1 MRIRLS
7 PRVRAA
13 ADVSLQS
20 KIIAGL
26 CAGAVAGWVARHVD
40 AIAWA
45 VTALEPFGTI
55 FIRLIS
61 MVVVPLVIASLFTGV
76 ASLGDA
82 RRLGR
87 IGGRTLVYFL
97 ATTILGA
104 IIGTA
109 VALAAGAGAGLDPS
123 VRDAIAN
130 RFESTGKTAQSN
142 VGAVP
147 GLMQT
152 LIAIVP
158 QNPIAAAAQGDLLAT
173 IFAVLVFGAAATTLD
188 AARRQPLVTF
198 FEAVNDVAMV
208 VIRWLMVLAPAAV
221 FLLIAATVLRS
232 GADLLRSL
240 AAYALIVVAGACHS
254 CRDRARA
261 CVDRGARGSGLRQ
274 FCRAVADPLLLAFS
288 TSSSSVTLPVSMA
301 AARDRLGR
309 LQRNRE
315 LRAADGHDAQQERRR
330 RLQGGHRRVPGKS
343 LRRAADA
350 RNHPDDRAHD
360 GGRVI
365 GRRRRSGQLAR
376 DHPDRAQRDR
386 SWTRMRRRA
395 SRSSPASIG
404 RSTCAERRSIRSVT
418 SSVPSWW
425 RGRSVR
431 RPSFTRHDDDAD
443 RRSAKR
449 SCPATSGRTLYAGD
463 IAICSVDLVVGTD
476 GSGPMAIDYFEQ
488 MGGSALVRPVA
499 RVLLS
504 GSLRAAEHTA
514 DTRVSRSHSRVRR
527 PARCDRVRG
536 RRGDQPSNRGRTRTD
551 RRGRAHGRRR
561 QPRRD
566 LRRAELF
573 RDRRRVVRSRSRD
586 DDRQDLAARAGHD
599 SNHADRQPSA

>member
-1 MRIRLS
+1 VRLRLP
-7 PRVRAA
+7 PRARAA

-20 KIIAGL
+20 KIIAGV
-26 CAGAVAGWVARHVD
+26 CAGAVAGWAARHVD
-40 AIAWA
+40 AIARVVA
-45 VTALEPFGTI
+45 ALEPFGAI

-173 IFAVLVFGAAATTLD
+173 IFAVIVFGAAATTLD

-208 VIRWLMVLAPAAV
+208 VIRWLMVFAPAAV

-240 AAYALIVVAGACHS
+240 AAYALIVVAGLAIHV
-254 CRDRARA
+254 AI
-261 CVDRGARGSGLRQ
+261 VLVPILTFGAGVGLRQ
-274 FCRAVADPLLLAFS
+274 FWRAAADPLLLAFS

-301 AARDRLGR
+301 VAKDRLGVSNEIASFV
-309 LQRNRE
+309 LPTGTTLNKNG
-315 LRAADGHDAQQERRR
+315 AAVYKAATAVFLANLYGVPLTLGTILTIVLTTVVASSA
-330 RLQGGHRRVPGKS
+330 GAGVPGSS
-343 LRRAADA
+343 LVTTLIVLNAIGLGPNAAA
-350 RNHPDDRAHD
+350 GIALVAGIDRPLD
-360 GGRVI
+360 
-365 GRRRRSGQLAR
+365 
-376 DHPDRAQRDR
+376 
-386 SWTRMRRRA
+386 MC
-395 SRSSPASIG
+395 
-404 RSTCAERRSIRSVT
+404 RSTVNTFSNLVGTVVVARAER
-418 SSVPSWW
+418 
-425 RGRSVR
+425 
-431 RPSFTRHDDDAD
+431 
-443 RRSAKR
+443 
-449 SCPATSGRTLYAGD
+449 PAP
-463 IAICSVDLVVGTD
+463 VV
-476 GSGPMAIDYFEQ
+476 
-488 MGGSALVRPVA
+488 
-499 RVLLS
+499 
-504 GSLRAAEHTA
+504 HTA
-514 DTRVSRSHSRVRR
+514 RR
-527 PARCDRVRG
+527 
-536 RRGDQPSNRGRTRTD
+536 
-551 RRGRAHGRRR
+551 
-561 QPRRD
+561 
-566 LRRAELF
+566 
-573 RDRRRVVRSRSRD
+573 
-586 DDRQDLAARAGHD
+586 
-599 SNHADRQPSA
+599 

>member
-61 MVVVPLVIASLFTGV
+61 MVVVPVVIASLFTGV

-130 RFESTGKTAQSN
+130 RFESTGRTAQSN

-240 AAYALIVVAGACHS
+240 AAYALIVVAALAIHV
-254 CRDRARA
+254 AI
-261 CVDRGARGSGLRQ
+261 VLVPVLIWGARVGLGQ

-288 TSSSSVTLPVSMA
+288 TSSSSVTLPVSLA
-301 AARDRLGR
+301 AAQDRLGVSNEIASFV
-309 LQRNRE
+309 LPTGTTLNKNG
-315 LRAADGHDAQQERRR
+315 AAVYKAATAVFLANLYGVPLTLGTILTIVLTTVVASSA
-330 RLQGGHRRVPGKS
+330 GAGVPGSS
-343 LRRAADA
+343 LVTTLIVLNAIGLGPNAAA
-350 RNHPDDRAHD
+350 GIALVAGIDRPLD
-360 GGRVI
+360 
-365 GRRRRSGQLAR
+365 
-376 DHPDRAQRDR
+376 
-386 SWTRMRRRA
+386 MC
-395 SRSSPASIG
+395 
-404 RSTCAERRSIRSVT
+404 RSTVNTFSNLVGTVVVARAER
-418 SSVPSWW
+418 
-425 RGRSVR
+425 
-431 RPSFTRHDDDAD
+431 
-443 RRSAKR
+443 
-449 SCPATSGRTLYAGD
+449 PAP
-463 IAICSVDLVVGTD
+463 VV
-476 GSGPMAIDYFEQ
+476 
-488 MGGSALVRPVA
+488 
-499 RVLLS
+499 
-504 GSLRAAEHTA
+504 HTA
-514 DTRVSRSHSRVRR
+514 RR
-527 PARCDRVRG
+527 
-536 RRGDQPSNRGRTRTD
+536 
-551 RRGRAHGRRR
+551 
-561 QPRRD
+561 
-566 LRRAELF
+566 
-573 RDRRRVVRSRSRD
+573 
-586 DDRQDLAARAGHD
+586 
-599 SNHADRQPSA
+599 